1 MISTF
6 LNQDKAFNYN
16 AKENN
21 KQNSLEQ
28 TGYRHIPQLNKKVIT
43 FKKVK
48 RIVILKDRAL
58 CSFPFSER
66 T

>member
-21 KQNSLEQ
+21 KQNSSEH

-43 FKKVK
+43 FK
-48 RIVILKDRAL
+48 R
-58 CSFPFSER
+58 
-66 T
+66 